1 MGKHANTAAAPVS
14 KVAKKSIVA
23 TMPTPAHATVNQPD
37 DKYAPVMD
45 LLRQAHDIPESCFA
59 MLQTVLPH
67 CLGVCPD
74 ERHPYQST
82 MVAALEKVV
91 RGVEEKH
98 AAAIAAVEAQI
109 ADTEAEQSSNVS
121 ALESLA
127 AGVAQLEGG
136 VAGKAAELGEAAE
149 RAAAERAKLAA
160 EEGER
165 KSQEGSHAELLAGK
179 VDFEDVHSEL
189 WKVVKAGTLQGKDWP
204 KKKKMA
210 DATMAA
216 LRDAGMC
223 ASLAASLDVTLRGK
237 LAERGPFAEKALE
250 HGEQFFEKHIA
261 EYTER
266 ILGAESKIA
275 EQAQA
280 VAAAGEGL
288 AAAEKVVQER
298 AQGLRSAQSSLDA
311 ARLEHE
317 QAAAAAETGRSQLR
331 GLQAALEKERASLA
345 ATQALASKFDAL
357 RQPAEAPAEAPACE
371 GEAAAAPCPVDEEA
385 AAAPCPMEGGPVAT
399 PCQ

>member
-1 MGKHANTAAAPVS
+1 MGKRANTTAAPVS

-23 TMPTPAHATVNQPD
+23 AMPTPVHATANQPD
-37 DKYAPVMD
+37 DKYVPVMD

-67 CLGVCPD
+67 SLGVRPD

-91 RGVEEKH
+91 RGVEEKR

-109 ADTEAEQSSNVS
+109 ADTEAEQSSS
-121 ALESLA
+121 ASTLESLA
-127 AGVAQLEGG
+127 ASAAQLEGSL
-136 VAGKAAELGEAAE
+136 AEKTAELTEATE
-149 RAAAERAKLAA
+149 GAAAERAKVAA
-160 EEGER
+160 EEEE
-165 KSQEGSHAELLAGK
+165 KKTQEGAHAELLAGK
-179 VDFEDVHSEL
+179 VEFEDVHSEL
-189 WKVVKAGTLQGKDWP
+189 WAAVKPGTLPGKEWP
-204 KKKKMA
+204 KKRKMA
-210 DATMAA
+210 DATMKA
-216 LRDAGMC
+216 LKNAGMC

-237 LAERGPFAEKALE
+237 LAERGPIAERALE
-250 HGEQFFEKHIA
+250 HGERFFEQHIA
-261 EYTER
+261 AFTER
-266 ILGAESKIA
+266 ILAAEAKIA
-275 EQAQA
+275 EKAQA

-288 AAAEKVVQER
+288 SAAEKVAEEKTE
-298 AQGLRSAQSSLDA
+298 GLRSVTGSLDA
-311 ARLEHE
+311 AKLEHE
-317 QAAAAAETGRSQLR
+317 QAAAAVETAKSKLKGFQD
-331 GLQAALEKERASLA
+331 ALEKERASLA
-345 ATQALASKFDAL
+345 ATQGLASKFDAL